1 MRRVHTGVRKV
12 AADVVAYLPK
22 GKGLPDDV
30 WRLRHRTLS
39 NLLRA
44 HLAVIAVLGLVTG
57 GVGDALL
64 FGGAVGVFAV
74 LALGHGGTG
83 RSFSSAMCA
92 LGLVT
97 SSAVL
102 VHLSGGT
109 IEMHFHFFVMVGVLT
124 LYQDWLPFLIAIGMV
139 VGHHTV
145 IGVLAPEDVY
155 NHPSA
160 IAHPFRWALVHG
172 GFVLAASVASVVAWR
187 LNEQHALTDALT
199 GLPNRRLFKDRAGHA
214 LARSRRRGVMTVL
227 FVDLDGFKDVNDSF
241 GHAAGDELLVTVGE
255 RLVKCLRSGDT
266 AARLGGDEFAVLA
279 EDIEGEADAVAL
291 AERILATLSEPSV
304 MHGKVLTVRAS
315 IGIALGGPGMST
327 EELLRN
333 ADVAMYTAKAAG
345 RGRCQMYE
353 DAMHAA
359 VVRRMEL
366 DHDLERAVEEGQLLL
381 HFQPVVVLATGRM
394 SGLEALV
401 RWNHPTRG
409 LLAPDDFLP
418 QAEASGAVVAIG
430 GWVLGEACRQAAE
443 WQQRYPEYPLTMAVN
458 LSPRQLLEPD
468 AVDTVR
474 AALGQSGLAPG
485 DLLLELTEG
494 VMVRD
499 TGVVVERLHG
509 LKGLGVGLAIDDFGT
524 GYSSLSYLRTLPF
537 DVLKIDKQFTA
548 GIGQGPSD
556 SAFAL
561 AIIEL
566 ARTLGLETVAEGVEH
581 PDQVA
586 ELVALGCGM
595 AQGYHFAKPL
605 TAEAVDA
612 LLAATAREGWVSVPR
627 PARVRRSALW
637 SASQP
642 SSPE

>member
-1 MRRVHTGVRKV
+1 MRRLCRGVRKV
-12 AADVVAYLPK
+12 VADVVAYLPK
-22 GKGLPDDV
+22 GKGLPEDV

-44 HLAVIAVLGLVTG
+44 HVVII
-57 GVGDALL
+57 
-64 FGGAVGVFAV
+64 AV
-74 LALGHGGTG
+74 LALATGGVVDAFLFG
-83 RSFSSAMCA
+83 SVVAVFAALAMGNAGRRRSFSSAMCA

-145 IGVLAPEDVY
+145 IGVIAPEDVY

-160 IAHPFRWALVHG
+160 IAHPFRWALIHG

-199 GLPNRRLFKDRAGHA
+199 GLPNRRLFKDRVGVG
-214 LARSRRRGVMTVL
+214 LARSRRRGALAVL

-255 RLVKCLRSGDT
+255 RLATCLRSGDT

-279 EDIEGEADAVAL
+279 DELDGQTGAVVL
-291 AERILATLSEPSV
+291 AERILARLSEPSV

-315 IGIALGGPGMST
+315 IGIALGAPGMST
-327 EELLRN
+327 EEILRN

-366 DHDLERAVEEGQLLL
+366 DHDLERAVDEGQLVL
-381 HFQPVVVLATGRM
+381 HYQPVVVLATGRM

-401 RWNHPTRG
+401 RWNHPTLG
-409 LLAPDDFLP
+409 VLAPDDFLP
-418 QAEASGAVVAIG
+418 QAEASGAIVPIG
-430 GWVLGEACRQAAE
+430 GWVLDEACRQAAE
-443 WQQRYPEYPLTMAVN
+443 WQQRYPGYPLTMAVN

-474 AALGQSGLAPG
+474 AAFGRSGLAPG

-499 TGVVVERLHG
+499 TAVVLERLHD
-509 LKGLGVGLAIDDFGT
+509 LMALGVGLAIDDFGT

-548 GIGQGPSD
+548 GIGRGPSD

-566 ARTLGLETVAEGVEH
+566 ARTLGLETVAEGVER

-612 LLAATAREGWVSVPR
+612 LLAATAREGWISVPR
-627 PARVRRSALW
+627 PARAGRPAVW
-637 SASQP
+637 SASHP